1 MYWVESTLFWNDIAR
16 GTPLE
21 VLLQRTPTPPH
32 SYQRHTSP
40 IMLRN
45 PSLPVGLDMIRK
57 KMIKV
62 GGCVHALAM
71 EPLWWKDEQ
80 DPRDQNA
87 SAFPHQA
94 GNLYS
99 NPSFLRVLQTYVRD
113 SRFNTSSTPKPLAIV
128 AALDVSHVQ
137 ATVLCAKSSG
147 LQIRIRSGGHD
158 FEGMSYVSSVPFVIL
173 DMFNLRSINI
183 DIPSET
189 AWVQAGATLGELYY
203 DIAEKS
209 KVHGFPA
216 GVCLTVGTGG
226 HFSGGGYGNMI
237 RKYGLSIDHIID
249 AQVVDA
255 NGKVLNRKT
264 MGEDFFW
271 AIRGGG
277 AASFCVVL
285 AWKIKLVRVP
295 DVITVF
301 EVQETLEERATDIV
315 LQWQQIAPKIDS
327 RLFIRAQPAIHFL
340 QNGNRSVNV
349 TFIGLY
355 LGRTRPLVSLMNK
368 SFPLLGL
375 QAQDCIEMSWV
386 ESNLFW
392 NGIPRGTPLE
402 VLSKRTPA
410 APHKYTKYKSDYVK
424 TPIPKEGLEMI
435 WKKMIDVGVFMLM
448 QWNPYGGRM
457 SEVPENAT
465 AFPHRAGNLFK
476 MLYITIWEEES
487 AEAMSKNIKATRDLY
502 DTFTPFVSR
511 NPTEAFL
518 NYRDIDIG
526 TNSDGSLDF
535 ALDFFKG
542 NVKRLLQVKAK
553 VDPTNFFQY
562 EQSIPIVKLNSET
575 ASEWSAI

>member
-1 MYWVESTLFWNDIAR
+1 MKLLYSYLVAAYILLLFSAFSLFFSHVEAAN
-16 GTPLE
+16 
-21 VLLQRTPTPPH
+21 
-32 SYQRHTSP
+32 SP
-40 IMLRN
+40 IDSFLQCL
-45 PSLPVGLDMIRK
+45 PSHSNQSHPISDVIFT
-57 KMIKV
+57 
-62 GGCVHALAM
+62 
-71 EPLWWKDEQ
+71 Q
-80 DPRDQNA
+80 
-87 SAFPHQA
+87 
-94 GNLYS
+94 S

-128 AALDVSHVQ
+128 AASDVSHVQ

-158 FEGMSYVSSVPFVIL
+158 FEGLSYVSSIPFVIL
-173 DMFNLRSINI
+173 DMFNLRSIDI

-203 DIAEKS
+203 NIAKKS

-216 GVCLTVGTGG
+216 GVCLTLGAGG

-237 RKYGLSIDHIID
+237 RQYGLSIDNIID

-255 NGKVLNRKT
+255 NGKVMNRKT
-264 MGEDFFW
+264 MGEDLFW

-285 AWKIKLVRVP
+285 AWNIKLVRVP
-295 DVITVF
+295 EIVTVF
-301 EVQETLEERATDIV
+301 QVERALEERATDIV
-315 LQWQQIAPKIDS
+315 LQWQQVAPKID
-327 RLFIRAQPAIHFL
+327 RKVFIRAQPAIHFL
-340 QNGNRSVNV
+340 QNGSRTVHV

-355 LGRTRPLVSLMNK
+355 LGRTSPLLSLMNK

-375 QAQDCIEMSWV
+375 QTQDCIEMSWV

-392 NGIPRGTPLE
+392 NGMARDTPLE
-402 VLSKRTPA
+402 VLLKRTPTP
-410 APHKYTKYKSDYVK
+410 PHSYSKHKSDYVK
-424 TPIPKEGLEMI
+424 TPIPREGLEMI

-457 SEVPENAT
+457 SEIPENAT

-476 MLYITIWEEES
+476 MQYITIWQDDS
-487 AEAMSKNIKATRDLY
+487 GEATRTNIKATRDLY

-511 NPTEAFL
+511 NPREAFL

-553 VDPTNFFQY
+553 VDPTNFFRY
-562 EQSIPIVKLNSET
+562 EQSIPINKSNSTERASVWSILLKLLS
-575 ASEWSAI
+575 WFD

>member
-1 MYWVESTLFWNDIAR
+1 M
-16 GTPLE
+16 
-21 VLLQRTPTPPH
+21 
-32 SYQRHTSP
+32 
-40 IMLRN
+40 
-45 PSLPVGLDMIRK
+45 
-57 KMIKV
+57 
-62 GGCVHALAM
+62 
-71 EPLWWKDEQ
+71 
-80 DPRDQNA
+80 
-87 SAFPHQA
+87 
-94 GNLYS
+94 
-99 NPSFLRVLQTYVRD
+99 
-113 SRFNTSSTPKPLAIV
+113 
-128 AALDVSHVQ
+128 
-137 ATVLCAKSSG
+137 LCAKSKG

-158 FEGMSYVSSVPFVIL
+158 FEGLSYVSSVPYVIL
-173 DMFNLRSINI
+173 DMFNLRSINV

-203 DIAEKS
+203 DIAKKS

-216 GVCLTVGTGG
+216 GVCLTLGAGG

-237 RKYGLSIDHIID
+237 RQYGLSIDNIID
-249 AQVVDA
+249 AQVVDV

-264 MGEDFFW
+264 MGEDLFW
-271 AIRGGG
+271 AIRGGD

-285 AWKIKLVRVP
+285 AWKIKLVQVP

-301 EVQETLEERATDIV
+301 KVQRTLEEHATDIV
-315 LQWQQIAPKIDS
+315 LQWQQIAPTIDR
-327 RLFIRAQPAIHFL
+327 RLFIRAQPGIHFL
-340 QNGNRSVNV
+340 QNGNRTVHV

-355 LGRTRPLVSLMNK
+355 LGRASPLLSLMHK

-392 NGIPRGTPLE
+392 NDIARGTPLE
-402 VLSKRTPA
+402 VLLKRTPTP
-410 APHKYTKYKSDYVK
+410 PHSYSKHKSDYVK
-424 TPIPKEGLEMI
+424 TPISKEGLEMV

-457 SEVPENAT
+457 SEIPANAT

-476 MLYITIWEEES
+476 MQYITIWQDDS

-511 NPTEAFL
+511 NPREAFL

-526 TNSDGSLDF
+526 TNSEGSLDF

-562 EQSIPIVKLNSET
+562 EQRVLLSN
-575 ASEWSAI
+575 